1 MFSPHDLK
9 LAAARAAIDLIEPY
23 LLPGIVIGVGT
34 GSTADLFIDGLGAHQ
49 GRFRGAVASSER
61 SAARL
66 RGHGIDVLDLNA
78 VTAMPVYV
86 DGADEINAKLQMIK
100 GGGGA
105 LTREKIVA
113 SVAERFI
120 CIADESKLVAQ
131 LGSFPLPVEVI
142 PMAREAVARQARI
155 ARRIRHRQR
164 QRDPGCFRPGHPG
177 RVPARIGHQQS
188 AGRRDQWIVRASP
201 CGCRAARHPERRAAA
216 MSRSIGAG
224 AVFLICGRIHK
235 TVIVPSYT
243 SQDEAR
249 LG

>member
-142 PMAREAVARQARI
+142 PMAREAVARA
-155 ARRIRHRQR
+155 
-164 QRDPGCFRPGHPG
+164 
-177 RVPARIGHQQS
+177 
-188 AGRRDQWIVRASP
+188 
-201 CGCRAARHPERRAAA
+201 
-216 MSRSIGAG
+216 
-224 AVFLICGRIHK
+224 L
-235 TVIVPSYT
+235 
-243 SQDEAR
+243 AR
-249 LG
+249 LGGKPALRAGFVTDNGNEILDVSGLGILDACLLESAINNLPGVVTNGLFALRPADVALLATQSGVRRL